1 MGWIQYHDRK
11 RQPDDV
17 WIECD
22 RCAGGVDFSRENEP
36 TDRAHL
42 AGETPQMAWRG
53 YRPMNLCPQCGGE
66 GGTWLPKSKD
76 KNRLNVAYSTRED
89 RDCGKNWQIG
99 LLQTWMPDESRWHP
113 PVDTKPSWQR
123 FWKYDSDTD
132 PEQWEGD
139 K

>member
-22 RCAGGVDFSRENEP
+22 RCAGGMDYSCENEP

-42 AGETPQMAWRG
+42 AGETPLAAWQG
-53 YRPMNLCPQCGGE
+53 YRPTNICSQCGGE
-66 GGTWLPKSKD
+66 GGTWLPKSKN
-76 KNRLNVAYSTRED
+76 KNRLNVAYATAED
-89 RDCGKNWQIG
+89 RDNGRNWISG
-99 LLQTWMPDESRWHP
+99 SLQTWYPDRGCWLP
-113 PVDTKPSWQR
+113 PVSESISAGR
-123 FWKYDSDTD
+123 FWKYDSETD
-132 PEQWEGD
+132 PEQWEG